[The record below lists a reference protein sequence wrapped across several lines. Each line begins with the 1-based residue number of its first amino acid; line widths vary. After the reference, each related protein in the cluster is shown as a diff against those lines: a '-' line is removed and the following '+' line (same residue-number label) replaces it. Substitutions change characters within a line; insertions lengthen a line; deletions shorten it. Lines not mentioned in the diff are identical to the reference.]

1 MALVSPRCGSCNYL
15 HLSHLHSVLPR
26 KHLWLRNLSVASKL
40 FAVSSGNLVCSDN
53 YFQGSALL
61 IVDEQPGST
70 LFPMEWL
77 LGLPEG
83 SRAKRC
89 PGSGPLRVSRV
100 SVPPPNQVLLFDI
113 SGPDWPRRGRLS
125 SFAPL
130 AIQASCCSSVSN
142 RLYFLEASPKRSR
155 QHCCLAV
162 RG

>member
-26 KHLWLRNLSVASKL
+26 KHLWLRNLSVASNL

-70 LFPMEWL
+70 LFPMELL

-89 PGSGPLRVSRV
+89 PGSGPLPVSRV
-100 SVPPPNQVLLFDI
+100 SATHPNPAWHPKQPSLWPPIPTLHQTVPRAAPEPHRSTSDSNQRYY
-113 SGPDWPRRGRLS
+113 GE
-125 SFAPL
+125 APMTL
-130 AIQASCCSSVSN
+130 PGSN
-142 RLYFLEASPKRSR
+142 DRAGL
-155 QHCCLAV
+155 CN
-162 RG
+162 